1 MPDGTPTKRR
11 RRNDFQPPPQ
21 PVRSLDFFFGKQK
34 GAQVVAQKP
43 KDDATI
49 SSQEP
54 VDGDKTTPPPLTDEE
69 LARQLQEEWNR
80 QDDNQAET
88 ATSSPLENQTQQVD
102 GSNVR
107 KNEKLPI
114 PTQPKVE
121 KATLSLQSVSSTED
135 DITTRVPFDE
145 PPLSFDPQKYI
156 ADLEKS
162 WTRTGNEASY
172 GLLCH
177 AFVLINSTPKRIK
190 IVNTLTNFLR
200 TIIEGDPKSLL
211 SAVCRWRLN
220 TFCVSML
227 ISS

>member
-11 RRNDFQPPPQ
+11 RKNDFQPSPQ
-21 PVRSLDFFFGKQK
+21 PVRSLDFFFNKQK
-34 GAQVVAQKP
+34 EAQVAAHKP
-43 KDDATI
+43 KDSATI

-54 VDGDKTTPPPLTDEE
+54 ADGDDKTLPPLTDEE

-80 QDDNQAET
+80 QDNDQAET
-88 ATSSPLENQTQQVD
+88 TLSSPLENQTQQAN
-102 GSNVR
+102 GGNVT
-107 KNEKLPI
+107 KSEEPSI
-114 PTQPKVE
+114 TTQPKAE

-156 ADLEKS
+156 SGLKKS
-162 WTRTGNEASY
+162 WATTGNEASY

-190 IVNTLTNFLR
+190 IVDTLTNFLR
-200 TIIEGDPKSLL
+200 TVIEGDPKSLL
-211 SAVCRWRLN
+211 SAVCRRWLDA
-220 TFCVSML
+220 FSISML
-227 ISS
+227 IPS